1 MKKKY
6 SENIYL
12 IFLFLFAF
20 IFNFYV
26 ASKGVLPID
35 TFLHYDSASRILN
48 GLIPVRDYWVVH
60 GVTLDYFQALFFFIF
75 GVNWSSY
82 ILHSSIFNAL
92 ISILHLFIF

>member
-1 MKKKY
+1 MCKNFWNKKEFKIQKNGKYFSDHVIGLPNHKKISKTYMNKIGYTIKKFYEKKY

-48 GLIPVRDYWVVH
+48 VLY
-60 GVTLDYFQALFFFIF
+60 Q
-75 GVNWSSY
+75 
-82 ILHSSIFNAL
+82 
-92 ISILHLFIF
+92 